1 MADDNLDP
9 SNGQDDNS
17 LGSILEASF
26 DKVEAENPAE
36 ETTSVEE
43 TETPAEIEAADDAVQ
58 ADETPAEPVEP
69 AIDPNAAP
77 SPDAGDAMPA
87 RFRGVNAEEWATV
100 PANIKAEMNRAVSE
114 IEGGLQG
121 YLSEQMKP
129 YEGLEQFAELAQQ
142 GGTTLQ
148 AAMQNYHGME
158 QQLRAD
164 PIKGFQRIAANM
176 GINFNQLAAQVA
188 NVAPNRQAIQYEQ
201 TINSLRNE
209 LFSVQNQMKTID
221 QRFTQQDQSALEGQI
236 SDFSQGKEHFEK
248 VREDMATL
256 IQIGKADDLQSA
268 YDMAVKINR
277 LKNSP
282 SDGDNTQKD
291 KALAAQTQKGSLSVS
306 GAPNKASKAASGK
319 SKHKSTRAA
328 LEDAFSATS

>member
-9 SNGQDDNS
+9 SNGQEDSS

-26 DKVEAENPAE
+26 DKVEAENPVE
-36 ETTSVEE
+36 ETPSVEE
-43 TETPAEIEAADDAVQ
+43 TETPAEIDTSSDAAP
-58 ADETPAEPVEP
+58 ADEPPAEPVDL

-77 SPDAGDAMPA
+77 NPD
-87 RFRGVNAEEWATV
+87 VNDVAPEGFTAAAKAEWANV
-100 PANIKAEMNRAVSE
+100 PASVKSDITRRMSEMEAGINGYKQKLE
-114 IEGGLQG
+114 PYQGLD
-121 YLSEQMKP
+121 
-129 YEGLEQFAELAQQ
+129 QFAQLAQQ

-188 NVAPNRQAIQYEQ
+188 NVAPNQQAMQYEQ

-236 SDFSQGKEHFEK
+236 SDFSKGKEHFEA
-248 VREDMATL
+248 VRADMATL

-268 YDMAVKINR
+268 YDMAVKYSG

-282 SDGDNTQKD
+282 SDGDNVQKD

-306 GAPNKASKAASGK
+306 GAPNKASKALNGK
-319 SKHKSTRAA
+319 GKHKSTRAA